1 VQFVLTSMLIYLAMA
16 LDLPHWVNKMI
27 DKIRQNYFSRGR
39 KETRG
44 GGGGG
49 FPCAIEHGVPPN

>member
-1 VQFVLTSMLIYLAMA
+1 MLIYLAMA

-44 GGGGG
+44 GGGGFPFAMGNG
-49 FPCAIEHGVPPN
+49 FSPN